1 MSNDIFAKFNEMFN
15 ADELAKAVAEA
26 NANSKPFEKKDV
38 PYGDYEVKIVKL
50 EVGEHDFDGDYKG
63 MPELKVCFQ
72 IINHEEL
79 TGQRLYMN
87 KKMVSLDQNPT
98 ERLRKSGFLMFKITE
113 FLNSLETS
121 IAPVFENIDQF
132 KATVVSMFKEIDG
145 RAEYQLSYFDNK
157 GFKDYAIV
165 KRFQ

>member
-15 ADELAKAVAEA
+15 ADELANDIAETV
-26 NANSKPFEKKDV
+26 ANSQPFVKKEV
-38 PYGDYEVKIVKL
+38 PFGDYEVKIVKL

-63 MPELKVCFQ
+63 MPEAKVWFK
-72 IINHEEL
+72 IINHDEL
-79 TGQRLYMN
+79 SGQTLFMN
-87 KKMVSLDQNPT
+87 KKLISLKNP
-98 ERLRKSGFLMFKITE
+98 KSGFMLHKFVE

-121 IAPVFENIDQF
+121 YNPTFENWEQF
-132 KATVVSMFKEIDG
+132 GDLVASMFNEIDG
-145 RAEYQLSYFDNK
+145 RAEYQLSFFDNK

>member
-1 MSNDIFAKFNEMFN
+1 MSNDVFAKFEEMFN
-15 ADELAKAVAEA
+15 SEELAKDIAETI
-26 NANSKPFEKKDV
+26 ANSKPFEKKDV
-38 PYGDYEVKIVKL
+38 PFGNYEVKIVKL
-50 EVGEHDFDGDYKG
+50 EVGEHDFEGDYHG
-63 MPELKVCFQ
+63 MPEAKVCFQ

-87 KKMVSLDQNPT
+87 KKLISLKNP
-98 ERLRKSGFLMFKITE
+98 KSGFMLFKFTE

-121 IAPVFENIDQF
+121 YTATFENWDQF
-132 KATVVSMFKEIDG
+132 KGLVASMFNEIDG
-145 RAEYQLSYFDNK
+145 RAEYQLSFFENK

>member
-1 MSNDIFAKFNEMFN
+1 MSNIFEKFNELFN
-15 ADELAKAVAEA
+15 ADELAKDIAETSA
-26 NANSKPFEKKDV
+26 NNKPFEKKDV

-50 EVGEHDFDGDYKG
+50 EIGEHDFEGDYKG
-63 MPELKVCFQ
+63 YPEAKVCFQ

-87 KKMVSLDQNPT
+87 KKLISLKNPT
-98 ERLRKSGFLMFKITE
+98 SGFMLYKFTE

-121 IAPVFENIDQF
+121 ITPVFENWDQF
-132 KATVVSMFKEIDG
+132 GALVASMFKEIDG
-145 RAEYQLSYFDNK
+145 RAEYQLSYFDRN